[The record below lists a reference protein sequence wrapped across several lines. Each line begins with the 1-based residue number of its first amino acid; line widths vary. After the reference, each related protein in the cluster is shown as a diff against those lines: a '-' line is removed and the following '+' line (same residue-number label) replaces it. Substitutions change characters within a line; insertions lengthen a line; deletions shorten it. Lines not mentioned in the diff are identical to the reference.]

1 MCDELLYLVIEVEW
15 EAALEVVDEGRHHGV
30 LVVEEENLLSGDDGF
45 DVLQVHHDGMLAPQD
60 RRWIR

>member
-1 MCDELLYLVIEVEW
+1 VIEVEG

-30 LVVEEENLLSGDDGF
+30 LVVEEENLLSGDNGF

-60 RRWIR
+60 RRWVR